1 MALKKLGS
9 SYLVGANTVAS
20 RSDDPSE
27 YRGNKDFLVWN
38 TSAGTRVSLGSIR
51 LSNNE
56 TFDIIVDVEIYSCT
70 KSPERPWYPGCQP

>member
-56 TFDIIVDVEIYSCT
+56 TFDIIVCRNLLLHE
-70 KSPERPWYPGCQP
+70 SPERPWYPGCQP